1 MKNIICLF
9 ALVIAITSCSLF
21 KSVTSNTIINP
32 KDSFVLGD
40 NVHGTFSVKLKNV
53 SKNELIVHRAP
64 IAGGNHSFVTVQ
76 PNETV
81 HVDVEEN
88 TALVIENK
96 SSDTAS
102 VDLLIKGDTGL
113 SMGYKK

>member
-1 MKNIICLF
+1 MKKIISLF
-9 ALVIAITSCSLF
+9 ALTIAIASCSLF
-21 KSVTSNTIINP
+21 KTVTSNTIIKP
-32 KDSFVLGD
+32 LDSFVLGN

-53 SKNELIVHRAP
+53 SKNDVVLHSAP
-64 IAGGNHSFVTVQ
+64 IAGGTHSYITVQ
-76 PNETV
+76 PNKTV
-81 HVDVEEN
+81 NISVTEN

-113 SMGYKK
+113 SMGYKQ